1 MTTTFSKR
9 SPGGLVRAIVLAGA
23 GLVGLQG
30 CTGMVEGGGA
40 GAPAPGGGSNPS
52 QGGTGNGGGSMPGG
66 SNPGG
71 GGSNPGNTGNGS
83 GMPGG
88 GGGNPPGGGG
98 VVEPPLPTAQVSC
111 PNDGKDTIGR
121 RALRRLTVAELETTI
136 RTAFGL
142 DATQWAGPT
151 VPPDPSSLDGFTN
164 NVDRLTV
171 GPEYARG
178 VLDTG
183 RTVAK
188 LVATDPLITKLLPCH
203 SSNGG
208 QGSAMAPCAQTF
220 VTTFGPK
227 LYRRPL
233 TPAEVQRYMDLFEK
247 SGKADFKTFVHWA
260 TLTML
265 QSPRVLYRSEL
276 GTADGTSGRFK
287 LSAYEVASALSYTF
301 TGGPPTTELMQLAAT
316 DKLQTADQVEQAA
329 RALVLDSAGK
339 VKPAFATIML
349 HFADDWLGLSS
360 LSNLK
365 KDDTAFPT
373 YSADVQAAMGEE
385 SRRFLQNV
393 LLEEKGTASS
403 LLTANYTFVDAK
415 LAQYYGY
422 PAPPTAAFTKVN
434 RPAEWG
440 VGLLSQGALL
450 SVESHSKSTSP
461 TKRGYFVRTRLL
473 CHAVPPPPPVV
484 GDLPPPTEGETTRQ
498 RYETLHAGDPA
509 CKGCHQLFDPIGFA
523 FEHLDATGKY
533 RAKEGKFDIDDSGS
547 VTATTQGDLPFRG
560 PTELANKLA
569 NLPEVSSCV
578 ASFMA
583 AYAFG
588 VSQENASCL
597 VRSATLELQKG
608 RSFLDFYL
616 SLARADHFR
625 LRQQ

>member
-1 MTTTFSKR
+1 M
-9 SPGGLVRAIVLAGA
+9 
-23 GLVGLQG
+23 
-30 CTGMVEGGGA
+30 
-40 GAPAPGGGSNPS
+40 N
-52 QGGTGNGGGSMPGG
+52 
-66 SNPGG
+66 GG
-71 GGSNPGNTGNGS
+71 GGSSMGGNG
-83 GMPGG
+83 
-88 GGGNPPGGGG
+88 
-98 VVEPPLPTAQVSC
+98 VEPPPPTAQVSC
-111 PNDGKDTIGR
+111 PMDGKDTIGR
-121 RALRRLTVAELETTI
+121 RALRRLTVAELDTTI
-136 RTAFGL
+136 RAAFGL
-142 DATQWAGPT
+142 DSVQWTGPT
-151 VPPDPSSLDGFTN
+151 VPPDPSSLDGFSN

-188 LVATDPLITKLLPCH
+188 LVATEPLITKLLPCH
-203 SSNGG
+203 SMNGG

-220 VTTFGPK
+220 VTTYGAK

-233 TPAEVQRYMDLFEK
+233 TPAEIKRYMDLFEK

-276 GTADGTSGRFK
+276 GTPDGSGRFK
-287 LSAYEVASALSYTF
+287 LSAHEVASALSYTF
-301 TGGPPTTELMQLAAT
+301 TGGPPTAELMQLAAT

-349 HFADDWLGLSS
+349 QFADDWIGLSS
-360 LSNLK
+360 LPNLK

-373 YSADVQAAMGEE
+373 YAPDVQSAMGEE
-385 SRRFLQNV
+385 SRRFLQSV
-393 LLEEKGTASS
+393 LLDDKGTASS

-422 PAPPTAAFTKVN
+422 PAPPTANFTKVT

-450 SVESHSKSTSP
+450 AVESHSKSTSP

-509 CKGCHQLFDPIGFA
+509 CKGCHQMFDPIGFG

-547 VTATTQGDLPFRG
+547 ITSTSQGDLPFRG
-560 PTELANKLA
+560 ATELATKLA
-569 NLPEVSSCV
+569 SLPEVSSCV

-597 VRSATLELQKG
+597 VRTATSELQKG
-608 RSFLDFYL
+608 KSLVDFYI

-625 LRQQ
+625 LRQP